1 MDIPYFLMPKEEKK
15 KVGPKK
21 LKTGIL
27 LFGTAIGIVLGL
39 GIQQFKVKSK
49 G

>member
-15 KVGPKK
+15 KVGSKK

-39 GIQQFKVKSK
+39 SIKEFKAKR
-49 G
+49 

>member
-1 MDIPYFLMPKEEKK
+1 MDIPDFLMPKEEKK
-15 KVGPKK
+15 KVSFKK

-27 LFGTAIGIVLGL
+27 LFGAAIGIILGL

>member
-1 MDIPYFLMPKEEKK
+1 MDIPYFLMSKKEKK

-21 LKTGIL
+21 LMTSIL

-39 GIQQFKVKSK
+39 AINKVKVK
-49 G
+49 R

>member
-1 MDIPYFLMPKEEKK
+1 MPKQEKK
-15 KVGPKK
+15 KVGSRK
-21 LKTGIL
+21 LMTSIL